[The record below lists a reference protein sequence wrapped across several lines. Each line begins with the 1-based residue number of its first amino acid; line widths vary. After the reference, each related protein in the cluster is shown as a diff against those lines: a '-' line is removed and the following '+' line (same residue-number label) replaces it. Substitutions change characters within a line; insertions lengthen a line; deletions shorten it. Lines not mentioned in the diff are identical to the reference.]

1 MEAVTDAID
10 VIKVY
15 WKERG
20 KGRDGL
26 TFTYRRLEVGKAKK
40 ILLDTVNSVL
50 FKYRVQQ

>member
-26 TFTYRRLEVGKAKK
+26 TFTYRSGKSKENT
-40 ILLDTVNSVL
+40 IG
-50 FKYRVQQ
+50 YC